1 MKPQFIKFDKKR
13 PVFFGF
19 SAMAVFEEETD
30 IKFSKIADALQ
41 DMSIQNT
48 IAFVYAGLVGGAKK
62 TKKEVD
68 FSIDDVADWL
78 DEVEDL
84 EKVFESFINC
94 MPMMQPDKSEKGKGS
109 KKK

>member
-1 MKPQFIKFDKKR
+1 MKPKFIKFDKKR

-19 SAMAVFEEETD
+19 SAMAVFEEETG
-30 IKFSKIADALQ
+30 IKFAKIGEVMQ
-41 DMSIQNT
+41 DMSIKNT

-62 TKKEVD
+62 NKIEID
-68 FSIDDVADWL
+68 FDSDDVANWL

-84 EKVFESFINC
+84 EKVFMAYIEA
-94 MPMMQPDKSEKGKGS
+94 MPKMEGKVDSKPTS